1 MLKVLFA
8 SAEAAPF
15 AKTGGLADVVGTL
28 PRALN
33 KSKVDVRIIVPLYGD
48 IPETYRNRMRLVA
61 TETVQLG
68 WRRQYCGLFEME
80 YEEQGQRKQGL
91 MISPFRDI
99 YESDNIKIFNIGY
112 KLFYVNK
119 INKK

>member
-1 MLKVLFA
+1 MELYCHRGWML
-8 SAEAAPF
+8 
-15 AKTGGLADVVGTL
+15 T
-28 PRALN
+28 
-33 KSKVDVRIIVPLYGD
+33 
-48 IPETYRNRMRLVA
+48 
-61 TETVQLG
+61 
-68 WRRQYCGLFEME
+68 FEME

-99 YESDNIKIFNIGY
+99 YESDNIKIYNIGY

>member
-1 MLKVLFA
+1 
-8 SAEAAPF
+8 
-15 AKTGGLADVVGTL
+15 
-28 PRALN
+28 
-33 KSKVDVRIIVPLYGD
+33 
-48 IPETYRNRMRLVA
+48 
-61 TETVQLG
+61 
-68 WRRQYCGLFEME
+68 ME

-99 YESDNIKIFNIGY
+99 YESDNIKIYNIGY

>member
-1 MLKVLFA
+1 
-8 SAEAAPF
+8 
-15 AKTGGLADVVGTL
+15 
-28 PRALN
+28 
-33 KSKVDVRIIVPLYGD
+33 
-48 IPETYRNRMRLVA
+48 
-61 TETVQLG
+61 
-68 WRRQYCGLFEME
+68 ME
-80 YEEQGQRKQGL
+80 YEEKGHIKQGL